1 MASGIAH
8 CVCFILLAMATAAL
22 AGEEPRSKR
31 IPDLGGPVPEKVN
44 TIPYPNGAV
53 HLNRGLSG
61 AFMTGRHRNLG
72 EDQSLYQWQGELSY
86 FYQPWFSGGLG
97 FKITAGE
104 PDTAA
109 QKIFNRYFL
118 FGRFHKA
125 WEKVSIYAGPQLGV
139 GNLNILTDS
148 PKDSLLAKPI
158 GNTKPTI
165 SLNMGAGWKVSR
177 WGGLT
182 LGSNL
187 EYSLVDEEGVGTTNA
202 LNQHISPG
210 IAVDILSFA
219 DGLGELVSALYVNVE
234 LQFGFLIFER
244 SGHRED
250 QAAVIGLSLAF

>member
-1 MASGIAH
+1 MNSWYAGALI
-8 CVCFILLAMATAAL
+8 ILFSLCAGVDAAEK
-22 AGEEPRSKR
+22 AGPAKR
-31 IPDLGGPVPEKVN
+31 IQDLGGPEPVKVKS
-44 TIPYPNGAV
+44 IPYPNGAV

-61 AFMTGRHRNLG
+61 AFLGGRHRNLG
-72 EDQSLYQWQGELSY
+72 EDQSLYQWQGEFSY
-86 FYQPWFSGGLG
+86 FYKPWFSGGLG

-118 FGRFHKA
+118 FGRFHKTWDDVA
-125 WEKVSIYAGPQLGV
+125 IYVGPQLGV

-148 PKDSLLAKPI
+148 PKDSLIAKPI

-165 SLNMGAGWKVSR
+165 SLNMGAGWKLSR
-177 WGGLT
+177 WGGIT

-187 EYSLVDEEGVGTTNA
+187 EYSLVDEEGVGITNA

-210 IAVDILSFA
+210 IAIDILSFA
-219 DGLGELVSALYVNVE
+219 DEWRELVSACYVNVE
-234 LQFGFLIFER
+234 FQFGFLIFER

-250 QAAVIGLSLAF
+250 QAAIIGVGLAF